1 MKAFKNHFSYEF
13 RTGLRDKNLLLM
25 NYLFPLGFYI
35 MIGFLMASIN
45 PGFIDILIPAMV
57 VISILISTLLGLPEP
72 FVKSREAGIFRSY
85 KINGVPATSIVII
98 SPLTT
103 ILHIMVVAIIIIPT
117 AFAFFKAPLPENWL
131 TFILIFLL
139 TAFASAG
146 LGVLIGVASSSSRAT
161 ILWSQLIFIPSMMI
175 GGYFVPTNLLPT
187 ILGKIGMLL
196 PSTHAINLFKFYSY
210 NQSIEY
216 NPVWSMVI
224 LLLGGILSFV
234 LAIYLFNWD
243 SRNNTR
249 RGHPLFGF
257 IATLPYIIGAA
268 FLP

>member
-13 RTGLRDKNLLLM
+13 LTGLRDRNLLLM
-25 NYLFPLGFYI
+25 NYLFPLGFY
-35 MIGFLMASIN
+35 
-45 PGFIDILIPAMV
+45 
-57 VISILISTLLGLPEP
+57 
-72 FVKSREAGIFRSY
+72 
-85 KINGVPATSIVII
+85 
-98 SPLTT
+98 
-103 ILHIMVVAIIIIPT
+103 
-117 AFAFFKAPLPENWL
+117 
-131 TFILIFLL
+131 
-139 TAFASAG
+139 
-146 LGVLIGVASSSSRAT
+146 
-161 ILWSQLIFIPSMMI
+161 MMI

-216 NPVWSMVI
+216 NPVWSMII

-257 IATLPYIIGAA
+257 IAILPYIIGAA